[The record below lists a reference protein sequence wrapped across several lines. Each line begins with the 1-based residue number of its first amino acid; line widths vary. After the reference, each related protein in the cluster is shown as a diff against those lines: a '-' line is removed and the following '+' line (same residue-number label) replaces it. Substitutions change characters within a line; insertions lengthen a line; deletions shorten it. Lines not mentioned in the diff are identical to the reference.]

1 MSVSCQAFNVN
12 NKCTKIVKIV
22 TKNVKLVM
30 DFIQVSL
37 SNVKMVKRN

>member
-22 TKNVKLVM
+22 RFNENVKLVM

-37 SNVKMVKRN
+37 SNVKW